1 MPIVSRS
8 QQRIQWTQFPNYNPV
23 FKLTNI
29 LDSTSNLSKVGC
41 WWSLKWDD
49 ARYSNWPSE
58 NMIWDGITL
67 SMPQLAALSL
77 FPREPICL
85 SHYFLPPSLN
95 ITLFCPTW
103 NWRWFLQDSSPL
115 WTVKLSCQQ
124 PLLISQSTCD
134 QSSFP
139 PHFAPFSKRRSLPS
153 PPPAYWEPDKP
164 IFEIQ

>member
-8 QQRIQWTQFPNYNPV
+8 QQRIQWTQFPNYNSV
-23 FKLTNI
+23 FKLTGNI

-58 NMIWDGITL
+58 NDLRWHHPVDTSIGCLIPFPARADL
-67 SMPQLAALSL
+67 SQP
-77 FPREPICL
+77 
-85 SHYFLPPSLN
+85 YFLPPSLN

-139 PHFAPFSKRRSLPS
+139 PHFAPFSKRRPSLPCS
-153 PPPAYWEPDKP
+153 PSVLRTR
-164 IFEIQ
+164 